1 MTVKVTTANHPS
13 PHNTSCG
20 YAVNAGSFYSKIQN
34 GSNSSR
40 VNGKLVLSQNPYS
53 MELVYKRDNYCD
65 WRQAPDGTINTG
77 TVESCFGGVSLTPA
91 YPSMD
96 LQYENAI
103 RKLARQARQHSFNAP
118 VFFATANKTVA
129 GIADTAYKLART
141 VSLFKRGRVQ
151 EAVRTLVGKQ
161 ETGRGLK
168 RFDPRVN
175 RYGFATDETIAR
187 NILELQYH
195 WRPLISDTVAAA
207 GLLARSLDIG
217 IPLRTRF
224 SRTFRQSVDLKNAYN
239 ETLGTAR
246 KSRRIVWTLDDLVTT
261 GTGVLKQEFDYTFSV
276 YGVGE
281 AAWETFPFTFVFD
294 WALPVG
300 QWLETLNIVH
310 SLKGTYTDST
320 FETGYVEGFKFGPY
334 VIEGTDYRHY
344 LVKVNRVV
352 GDIASTAVPPPRW
365 KNPLTFEHAL
375 NGIALL
381 RAVGSRFAR

>member
-1 MTVKVTTANHPS
+1 MTVRTTTVDSPS
-13 PHNTSCG
+13 PHNTACG
-20 YAVNAGSFYSKIQN
+20 YAVSAGTFYSKVQN
-34 GSNSSR
+34 GSNSSK
-40 VNGKLVLSQNPYS
+40 VNGKLVLTQNPYS
-53 MELVYKRDNYCD
+53 MELNYKRDNFCD
-65 WRQAPDGTINTG
+65 WRFAPGGTIYTG
-77 TVESCFGGVSLTPA
+77 TVGSCFGGGMPTPA

-96 LQYENAI
+96 LQYEDAI
-103 RKLARQARQHSFNAP
+103 RKLARQARQHSFDAP
-118 VFFATANKTVA
+118 VILATAHKTVA

-175 RYGFATDETIAR
+175 RYGYANDVTVAH
-187 NILELQYH
+187 NVLKLQYH
-195 WRPLISDTVAAA
+195 WRPLIGDTVAAA

-217 IPLRTRF
+217 IPLKTRF
-224 SRTFRQSVDLKNAYN
+224 SRTFRQSVDLLNPYN
-239 ETLGTAR
+239 ESLGTAR

-261 GTGVLKQEFDYTFSV
+261 GTGVLKQEFDYTFGML
-276 YGVGE
+276 GVAE
-281 AAWETFPFTFVFD
+281 ATWEAIPFSFVFD

-300 QWLETLNIVH
+300 QWLETANIVH

-320 FETGYVEGFKFGPY
+320 FETAYIEGYKFGPY
-334 VIEGTDYRHY
+334 VIEATDYQQY
-344 LVKVNRVV
+344 MVKVNRIV
-352 GDIASTAVPPPRW
+352 GDIASTAIPPPRW